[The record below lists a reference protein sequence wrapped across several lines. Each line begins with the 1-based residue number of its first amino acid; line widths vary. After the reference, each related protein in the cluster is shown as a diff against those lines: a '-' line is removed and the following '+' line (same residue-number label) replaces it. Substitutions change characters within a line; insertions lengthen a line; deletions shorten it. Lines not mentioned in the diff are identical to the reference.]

1 MNIKALFKSLILRKF
16 ATGLLVLQ
24 LTLTLSLIVNSGI
37 LALDARDKLIQKT
50 GMKQDSLLVVDFYPT
65 AQAFADR
72 SFYLNVIKQD
82 IEAIKKLPGV
92 VNAAPANQTPVQY
105 GGWGSNI
112 HAANKP
118 EQEQLDMG
126 LRYASQ
132 FYGTEELV
140 DTLGVKLL
148 EGRLLTAQDSLE
160 GNINDDRNIVITASL
175 AKAMFGEQ
183 SAVGQQTVRGH
194 VVGVI
199 EDFKVFINQPID
211 KQYVFFSNYTVT
223 MSNSVNHYFIQVE
236 DGMMKQVQQQ
246 IKDIML
252 ANHPERDVRSV
263 STFAS
268 HMALMYG
275 QDIGLAKLF
284 GVLCLLMIFVTAISS
299 FAYAQFHITKQKK
312 FIGIRRA
319 LGATRNDVLLYVF
332 SENWLLTALGMVLG
346 LIGVYAINMLLAQ
359 SIAISKPQL
368 GIYLLACL
376 VTFVSGTI
384 ATWLPAW
391 QTSRIPPVIATKTV

>member
-37 LALDARDKLIQKT
+37 LALDAREKLIQKT
-50 GMKQDSLLVVDFYPT
+50 GMKHDNLLVVDFYPT
-65 AQAFADR
+65 AQAFAER
-72 SFYLNVIKQD
+72 SFYLSTIKQD
-82 IEAIKKLPGV
+82 MDAIKKLPGV
-92 VNAAPANQTPVQY
+92 INASPANQTPIQY
-105 GGWGSNI
+105 GGWNSNI

-118 EQEQLDMG
+118 EQEQLDVK
-126 LRYASQ
+126 LRYAAQ
-132 FYGTEELV
+132 FYGSEHLI
-140 DTLGVKLL
+140 DTLGIKLL
-148 EGRLLTAQDSLE
+148 EGRLLTAVDNIEANDS
-160 GNINDDRNIVITASL
+160 DDRNIVITASL
-175 AKAMFGEQ
+175 AKAMFGDE
-183 SAVGQQTVRGH
+183 SAVGQQTSRGH

-199 EDFKVFINQPID
+199 DNFKVFINHPID
-211 KQYVFFSNYTVT
+211 QQYVFFSNYVVA

-236 DGMMKQVQQQ
+236 AGKTKQVQAQ
-246 IKDIML
+246 IKDTIL

-319 LGATRNDVLLYVF
+319 LGATRRDVLLYVF
-332 SENWLLTALGMVLG
+332 SENWLLTALGMLLG
-346 LIGVYAINMLLAQ
+346 LIGVYAINILLAQ
-359 SIAISKPQL
+359 SISISKPEA

-376 VTFVSGTI
+376 ITFVSGTI

>member
-1 MNIKALFKSLILRKF
+1 MNFKALFKSLILRKF

-37 LALDARDKLIQKT
+37 LALDARDKLLQKT
-50 GMKQDSLLVVDFYPT
+50 GMKQDNLLVVDFYPT

-72 SFYLNVIKQD
+72 DFYLSVMKQD
-82 IEAIKKLPGV
+82 IDAIKRLPGV
-92 VNAAPANQTPVQY
+92 INAAPANQTPVQY

-118 EQEQLDMG
+118 EQEQFDME

-132 FYGTEELV
+132 FYGTEDLV
-140 DTLGVKLL
+140 ETLGVKLL
-148 EGRLLTAQDSLE
+148 EGRYLTNQDNLE
-160 GNINDDRNIVITASL
+160 GNLSDDRNILITASL
-175 AKAMFGEQ
+175 AKAMFGDQ
-183 SAVGQQTVRGH
+183 SAVGQQTARGH

-199 EDFKVFINQPID
+199 EDFKVFINKPIN
-211 KQYVFFSNYTVT
+211 KQYVFFSNYTIA
-223 MSNSVNHYFIQVE
+223 MSNRVNHYFIQVE
-236 DGMMKQVQQQ
+236 NGMMKQVQEK
-246 IKDIML
+246 IKDIIL
-252 ANHPERDVRSV
+252 KNHPERDVRSV
-263 STFAS
+263 STFSS
-268 HMALMYG
+268 HMELMYG

-319 LGATRNDVLLYVF
+319 LGATRSDILLYVF
-332 SENWLLTALGMVLG
+332 SENWLLTALGMLLG
-346 LIGVYAINMLLAQ
+346 LIGVYAINILLAQ
-359 SIAISKPQL
+359 SIAISKPEA

-376 VTFVSGTI
+376 VIFVSGTI